1 MESPG
6 PQHHPATPSPGAP
19 RSQPRG
25 CIFGGP
31 LLLEVTV
38 TMRSLDPSSR
48 FPIGGR
54 GKGRDTCTLTKH
66 RKFGGGWSAPKDP
79 ATAKPRDAW
88 RACLPSA
95 PPRPSRLRC
104 SGRVHV
110 VCTHLPVWA
119 APSLWKPSVSSACL
133 SSSRNARVL
142 ALAGSEPSLGAC
154 QCPRAPAPEVR
165 PIPFYFSH
173 LAPTTWQLS

>member
-54 GKGRDTCTLTKH
+54 GKGRDTRTLTKH
-66 RKFGGGWSAPKDP
+66 RKFGGGQSAPKDP
-79 ATAKPRDAW
+79 ATAEPRDAW

-95 PPRPSRLRC
+95 PPALRGC
-104 SGRVHV
+104 D
-110 VCTHLPVWA
+110 
-119 APSLWKPSVSSACL
+119 
-133 SSSRNARVL
+133 
-142 ALAGSEPSLGAC
+142 ALAGCTSS
-154 QCPRAPAPEVR
+154 
-165 PIPFYFSH
+165 
-173 LAPTTWQLS
+173 APTSLSGLLRASGSLPSPLHV